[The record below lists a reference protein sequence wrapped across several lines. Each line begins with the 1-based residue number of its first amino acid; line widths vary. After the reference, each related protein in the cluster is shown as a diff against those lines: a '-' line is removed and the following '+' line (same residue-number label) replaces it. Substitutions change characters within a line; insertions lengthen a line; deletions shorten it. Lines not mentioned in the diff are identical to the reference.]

1 MLLNKFTLSQ
11 IIPPNFWNNYFL
23 LIKSFKKLYRLKHTK
38 QICKY
43 KRIKI
48 LVLSNVSVLTFAL
61 FLATFF
67 LAKYIKKIYKIS

>member
-11 IIPPNFWNNYFL
+11 IIPLSFWNDYFL
-23 LIKSFKKLYRLKHTK
+23 LIKTFKKLYKLKHAK
-38 QICKY
+38 QIYKY

-61 FLATFF
+61 FLAIFF
-67 LAKYIKKIYKIS
+67 LAKYINKNI